1 MNSIKIVT
9 ITLIISL
16 LCANKTVAFYTLQV
30 FNTIDTLRLSL
41 DDAVR
46 LAQLQSVDATVALNE
61 LKSAYWGY
69 RTYRADRLPEIA
81 FNGTVP
87 NYRKSYSSY
96 QLENGSY
103 TFVRNNVLGM
113 NGGISISQGILF
125 TGGKLS
131 LGTSLDFTRQLG
143 GDEYGG
149 ESNKFMS
156 VPFAITLEQPVFGVN
171 KYKWDRK
178 IEPVRYKEAKAAYIE
193 NVEEVVLS
201 TISYYFNLLL
211 AESNLK
217 ICTQNNANANRL
229 YEIARAKRKIGQISE
244 SDLMQLNYQALKTK
258 GELTEARSNL
268 NAHMFKLRAFLGLN
282 ENAIVKPQI
291 PNIAPLMEI
300 NYREVLNKALENNSF
315 AHNIL
320 RRQMEA
326 DYAVA
331 TAKGNRRKI
340 DLYASFGYSGVNN
353 TFKNAYGG
361 LKDNQVVE
369 LGVLIPILDWGKRK
383 GQVKVQESNR
393 DVVESKL
400 KQEQMNFNQNVF
412 LLVENFN
419 NQAGQL
425 DISIEADKIAQKRYN
440 TAIETFVIGKI
451 SILDLNDARNAKDAA
466 KKKFIEDMYLY
477 WNYYYNIRSISLYDF
492 IENRTLDAN
501 FEDLINK

>member
-9 ITLIISL
+9 ITFIISL

-315 AHNIL
+315 AHN
-320 RRQMEA
+320 
-326 DYAVA
+326 
-331 TAKGNRRKI
+331 
-340 DLYASFGYSGVNN
+340 
-353 TFKNAYGG
+353 
-361 LKDNQVVE
+361 
-369 LGVLIPILDWGKRK
+369 
-383 GQVKVQESNR
+383 
-393 DVVESKL
+393 
-400 KQEQMNFNQNVF
+400 
-412 LLVENFN
+412 
-419 NQAGQL
+419 
-425 DISIEADKIAQKRYN
+425 
-440 TAIETFVIGKI
+440 
-451 SILDLNDARNAKDAA
+451 
-466 KKKFIEDMYLY
+466 
-477 WNYYYNIRSISLYDF
+477 
-492 IENRTLDAN
+492 
-501 FEDLINK
+501 

>member
-1 MNSIKIVT
+1 
-9 ITLIISL
+9 
-16 LCANKTVAFYTLQV
+16 
-30 FNTIDTLRLSL
+30 
-41 DDAVR
+41 
-46 LAQLQSVDATVALNE
+46 
-61 LKSAYWGY
+61 
-69 RTYRADRLPEIA
+69 
-81 FNGTVP
+81 
-87 NYRKSYSSY
+87 
-96 QLENGSY
+96 
-103 TFVRNNVLGM
+103 
-113 NGGISISQGILF
+113 
-125 TGGKLS
+125 
-131 LGTSLDFTRQLG
+131 
-143 GDEYGG
+143 
-149 ESNKFMS
+149 
-156 VPFAITLEQPVFGVN
+156 
-171 KYKWDRK
+171 
-178 IEPVRYKEAKAAYIE
+178 
-193 NVEEVVLS
+193 
-201 TISYYFNLLL
+201 
-211 AESNLK
+211 
-217 ICTQNNANANRL
+217 
-229 YEIARAKRKIGQISE
+229 
-244 SDLMQLNYQALKTK
+244 
-258 GELTEARSNL
+258 
-268 NAHMFKLRAFLGLN
+268 
-282 ENAIVKPQI
+282 
-291 PNIAPLMEI
+291 
-300 NYREVLNKALENNSF
+300 
-315 AHNIL
+315 
-320 RRQMEA
+320 
-326 DYAVA
+326 A